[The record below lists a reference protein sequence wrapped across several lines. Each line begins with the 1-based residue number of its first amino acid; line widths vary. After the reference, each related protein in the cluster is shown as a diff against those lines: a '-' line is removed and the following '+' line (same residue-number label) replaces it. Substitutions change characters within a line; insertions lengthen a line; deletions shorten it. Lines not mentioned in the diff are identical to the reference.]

1 MDSPVAVL
9 LVLAAVAGVA
19 ALEMR
24 ELKKSLYAAGAAL
37 VLFAVGMFL
46 AGAVEVGVGA
56 LVAAAVLLPLWR
68 NAFARIGGRDEVSGF
83 DRSTAGVLAAVALV
97 VLAVVLFVVLGRMAP
112 GAPLAEGESAGSQ
125 VGLLRELLVVA
136 AALAAVWAMLRKTGR
151 RDE

>member
-1 MDSPVAVL
+1 MENPVAVL

-37 VLFAVGMFL
+37 VLFAVGMFI
-46 AGAVEVGVGA
+46 AGAVEVGTGA

-68 NAFARIGGRDEVSGF
+68 NAFARIGGRDQVSGF
-83 DRSTAGVLAAVALV
+83 DRSGAGVLVLVALL

-112 GAPLAEGESAGSQ
+112 GASLAAGESAGGH